1 MATCTGNEGVSVN
14 VLVHSIITW
23 VSGHFCQNWD
33 GIKFTTYVLCTTVC
47 NGKVIRGWSCI

>member
-14 VLVHSIITW
+14 VSVQSIITW

-33 GIKFTTYVLCTTVC
+33 GIRCCTTVC
-47 NGKVIRGWSCI
+47 DGKVIRGWSCI

>member
-14 VLVHSIITW
+14 VSVHSTITW
-23 VSGHFCQNWD
+23 VSGHFWD

-47 NGKVIRGWSCI
+47 N